1 MPLFIKKEDEEQQEQ
16 FINELK
22 TPEQQP
28 ETGQTKQTSTPEQ
41 TFQPRIQLQATQTK
55 KQDQLPK
62 GTFAVIVISANFEF
76 ARFTIKPEIYPEA
89 VEMIKNLLQT
99 LNEPQLKLN
108 SNCDCIWCQQ
118 KIKELQD
125 YLLG

>member
-22 TPEQQP
+22 TPETQP
-28 ETGQTKQTSTPEQ
+28 ETGQTKQTPEQ

-62 GTFAVIVISANFEF
+62 GTFSVSILNEGFEF
-76 ARFTIKPEIYPEA
+76 ARFTIKPEIFSEA
-89 VEMIKNLLQT
+89 VEMIKNLIST

-125 YLLG
+125 YLLS

>member
-1 MPLFIKKEDEEQQEQ
+1 MPLFIKKEDEGQQEQ

-28 ETGQTKQTSTPEQ
+28 ETPQTKQTPEP

-62 GTFAVIVISANFEF
+62 GTFSVSILNEGFEF
-76 ARFTIKPEIYPEA
+76 ARFTIKPEIFNEA
-89 VEMIKNLLQT
+89 VEMIKNLIST

-125 YLLG
+125 YLLS

>member
-1 MPLFIKKEDEEQQEQ
+1 MPLFIKKEDEGQEQ

-22 TPEQQP
+22 ISEQQP
-28 ETGQTKQTSTPEQ
+28 ETGQTKQTPEP
-41 TFQPRIQLQATQTK
+41 TLQPRIQLQATQK

-62 GTFAVIVISANFEF
+62 GTFSVFLLNEGFEF
-76 ARFTIKPEIYPEA
+76 ARFTIKPEIFNEA
-89 VEMIKNLLQT
+89 VEMIKNLIST

>member
-1 MPLFIKKEDEEQQEQ
+1 MPLFIKKEDEEQQQEQ

-22 TPEQQP
+22 TPETQP
-28 ETGQTKQTSTPEQ
+28 ETGQTKQTTEP
-41 TFQPRIQLQATQTK
+41 TLQPRIQLQATQTK

-62 GTFAVIVISANFEF
+62 GTFAVSVISANFEF

-108 SNCDCIWCQQ
+108 
-118 KIKELQD
+118 
-125 YLLG
+125 

>member
-22 TPEQQP
+22 TPETQP
-28 ETGQTKQTSTPEQ
+28 ETGQTKQTPEQ

-62 GTFAVIVISANFEF
+62 GIFS
-76 ARFTIKPEIYPEA
+76 
-89 VEMIKNLLQT
+89 LLASSQQT
-99 LNEPQLKLN
+99 LNSLASP
-108 SNCDCIWCQQ
+108 
-118 KIKELQD
+118 
-125 YLLG
+125 

>member
-1 MPLFIKKEDEEQQEQ
+1 MPLFLKKEEETEKVEDIVQSFQTQEQ
-16 FINELK
+16 PAEPPARTEIK
-22 TPEQQP
+22 T
-28 ETGQTKQTSTPEQ
+28 T
-41 TFQPRIQLQATQTK
+41 QATPK
-55 KQDQLPK
+55 KDQLPK
-62 GTFAVIVISANFEF
+62 GTFSVSILNEGFEF

-89 VEMIKNLLQT
+89 IEMIKNLIST

>member
-1 MPLFIKKEDEEQQEQ
+1 MPLFIKKENEPEQ
-16 FINELK
+16 FIEELK
-22 TPEQQP
+22 GETQQEP
-28 ETGQTKQTSTPEQ
+28 PQTKQDTAEGTI
-41 TFQPRIQLQATQTK
+41 QPKIQLQSVQK

-62 GTFAVIVISANFEF
+62 GTFAVSVISANFEF
-76 ARFTIKPEIYPEA
+76 ARFTIKPEIFNEA
-89 VEMIKNLLQT
+89 IEMIKNLLQT

-125 YLLG
+125 YLLS

>member
-22 TPEQQP
+22 TEQQP
-28 ETGQTKQTSTPEQ
+28 ETGQTKQTPEP
-41 TFQPRIQLQATQTK
+41 TLQPRIQLQATQK

-62 GTFAVIVISANFEF
+62 GTFSVFLLNEGFEF

-89 VEMIKNLLQT
+89 VEMIKNLIST

-118 KIKELQD
+118 KIKELKD
-125 YLLG
+125 FLLG

>member
-1 MPLFIKKEDEEQQEQ
+1 MPLFIKKEDEGQQEQ

-22 TPEQQP
+22 TSEQQP
-28 ETGQTKQTSTPEQ
+28 ETGQTKQTPEP
-41 TFQPRIQLQATQTK
+41 TLQPRIQLQATQTK

-62 GTFAVIVISANFEF
+62 GTFSVFLLNEGFEF
-76 ARFTIKPEIYPEA
+76 ARFTIKPEIFPEA
-89 VEMIKNLLQT
+89 IEMIKNLLQT

-118 KIKELQD
+118 KIKELKD

>member
-1 MPLFIKKEDEEQQEQ
+1 MPLFIKKEDEEHQQEQ

-22 TPEQQP
+22 TEQQP
-28 ETGQTKQTSTPEQ
+28 ETGQTKQTPEP
-41 TFQPRIQLQATQTK
+41 TLQPRIQLQATQK

-62 GTFAVIVISANFEF
+62 GTFSVFLLNEGFEF
-76 ARFTIKPEIYPEA
+76 ARFTIKPEIFSEA
-89 VEMIKNLLQT
+89 IEMIKNLLQT

-125 YLLG
+125 YLLS

>member
-22 TPEQQP
+22 TEQQP
-28 ETGQTKQTSTPEQ
+28 ETGQTKQTPEQ
-41 TFQPRIQLQATQTK
+41 TFQPRIQLQATQK

-62 GTFAVIVISANFEF
+62 GTFSVFLLNEGFEF
-76 ARFTIKPEIYPEA
+76 ARFTIKPEIFNEA
-89 VEMIKNLLQT
+89 VEMIKNLIST

>member
-1 MPLFIKKEDEEQQEQ
+1 MPLFIKKEDEGQEQ

-22 TPEQQP
+22 TPETQP
-28 ETGQTKQTSTPEQ
+28 ETGQTKQTSTQEQ

-62 GTFAVIVISANFEF
+62 GTFAVSVISANFEF
-76 ARFTIKPEIYPEA
+76 ARFTIKPEIFNEA
-89 VEMIKNLLQT
+89 VEMIKNLIST
-99 LNEPQLKLN
+99 LNEPQIKLN

>member
-1 MPLFIKKEDEEQQEQ
+1 MPLFIKKEDEGQEQ

-22 TPEQQP
+22 TPETQP
-28 ETGQTKQTSTPEQ
+28 ETPQTKQTTEP
-41 TFQPRIQLQATQTK
+41 TLQPRIQLQATQK

-62 GTFAVIVISANFEF
+62 GTFSVFLLNEGFEF
-76 ARFTIKPEIYPEA
+76 ARFTIKPEIFTEA
-89 VEMIKNLLQT
+89 VEMIKNLIST

>member
-1 MPLFIKKEDEEQQEQ
+1 MPLFIKKENEPEQ
-16 FINELK
+16 FIEELK
-22 TPEQQP
+22 GETQQETP
-28 ETGQTKQTSTPEQ
+28 QTKQDTALEGTI
-41 TFQPRIQLQATQTK
+41 QPRVQLQATQK
-55 KQDQLPK
+55 KGDQLPK
-62 GTFAVIVISANFEF
+62 GTFTISVVSGNFEF
-76 ARFTIKPEIYPEA
+76 ARFTIKPEIFTEA

-125 YLLG
+125 YLLS

>member
-1 MPLFIKKEDEEQQEQ
+1 MPLFIKKEDEEHQQEQ

-22 TPEQQP
+22 TPDQQP
-28 ETGQTKQTSTPEQ
+28 ETGQTKQTPEP
-41 TFQPRIQLQATQTK
+41 TFQPRIQLHATQTK

-62 GTFAVIVISANFEF
+62 GTFSVFLLNEGFEF
-76 ARFTIKPEIYPEA
+76 ARFTIKPEIFNEA
-89 VEMIKNLLQT
+89 VEMIKNLIST